1 MSKAVPKKNPLA
13 SLLFLLLVS
22 ISMSTSEAAIATQ
35 QSGASPQQSVGRS
48 SSASSSARRAAT
60 RASRRRAAARRR
72 GRAQAR
78 SMTAAKTAAR
88 PTPVRAAAPQPS
100 AATLPLANDSTLS
113 TTTPAPLSVDVP
125 LPATLPLPASVD
137 PFAAIEHQ
145 EGRDKTY
152 NVKFART
159 PLDTK
164 STATAKVVLRGQTL
178 LVRMRAKQ
186 LPQPTQFDVPRYAL
200 WVYIPNY
207 RVKLYIG
214 DLPITP
220 TNSGGSRLSQPRG
233 RRSNRTVRGNSDSAY
248 RFKLLL
254 PDAEYGGLMLTAEPV
269 RYTPIVNEA
278 LRPLLVSLVSKKSAA
293 AANAAPAIYSGPIPA
308 GVK

>member
-1 MSKAVPKKNPLA
+1 M
-13 SLLFLLLVS
+13 
-22 ISMSTSEAAIATQ
+22 
-35 QSGASPQQSVGRS
+35 R
-48 SSASSSARRAAT
+48 ARRT
-60 RASRRRAAARRR
+60 
-72 GRAQAR
+72 QAR
-78 SMTAAKTAAR
+78 STTATRTTR
-88 PTPVRAAAPQPS
+88 PTPVP
-100 AATLPLANDSTLS
+100 ATASQTPVAVLPLTNDSTLS
-113 TTTPAPLSVDVP
+113 TTPTPPPSANVP

-137 PFAAIEHQ
+137 PFAAIERE

-159 PLDTK
+159 ALDTK

-186 LPQPTQFDVPRYAL
+186 LPLPTQFDVPRYAL
-200 WVYIPNY
+200 WVYVPNY

-214 DLPITP
+214 DLPITT
-220 TNSGGSRLSQPRG
+220 TNSGESRLSQRRG
-233 RRSNRTVRGNSDSAY
+233 RGSNRTVRGNSDSAY
-248 RFKLLL
+248 RFQVLL

-278 LRPLLVSLVSKKSAA
+278 LRPLLVSLVSKKAAA